1 MKGLKPFFFVTDI
14 GFIVY
19 WLGLQPIFDGLS
31 AVLPAL
37 FYRAGAV
44 FGVSEQEGPCGKAPV
59 QPMGFFFRAAAGRR
73 GRRVKRSGRGNTLRY
88 SLF

>member
-59 QPMGFFFRAAAGRR
+59 QPKGFFFVLRQADG
-73 GRRVKRSGRGNTLRY
+73 GDGLSGAEGETP
-88 SLF
+88 